1 MGMMRPAIAWA
12 IKKKE
17 KANKKVVKFAGDYPA
32 YFYTLIYIFGANLA
46 LPMFDIPLLGLSL
59 TAPIFFIITAFVIF
73 RPASDWFKQQR
84 GWIILSLILL
94 SSIVIST
101 LVNEMNRGEINRSSL
116 ISVVQYAYWILV
128 FVIMTYIFRS
138 TKIRKTMST
147 IFAFAVVAITALRWY
162 EALFHGRIGAWS
174 GTTIM
179 SQNSYGFQFS
189 VFAPF
194 LYIKLFDKET
204 KKRWI
209 WILVMLAMI
218 FAVGLNGSRGNW
230 VAMAIGAGVMAL
242 GFLITQPKRLPGFI
256 LAILAIFVVG
266 FIVLNLSSQISEAVS
281 SRFETLFSLEE
292 DKTYQ
297 QRDLLVQKGLKLF
310 EESPIIGVGSERFSR
325 ERVSLEIPELLRYAD
340 TEFILTSKQSHNSY
354 IQFLAEFGLLGSIP
368 LALMLIYL
376 AIRGLQITYEEMNDG
391 KFIDLAIFIS
401 FIQMSVH
408 MWVLSAYT
416 GTLVWAMY
424 GMLVGAII
432 SRDHKKAY
440 LK

>member
-1 MGMMRPAIAWA
+1 MRPAIAWA
-12 IKKKE
+12 IKKKKKAKKQVE
-17 KANKKVVKFAGDYPA
+17 KAAGDYPA

-46 LPMFDIPLLGLSL
+46 LPFFDIPLLGLSL
-59 TAPIFFIITAFVIF
+59 SAPIFFVIAAFVVF
-73 RPASDWFKQQR
+73 RPASAWFKEQQ
-84 GWIILSLILL
+84 GWIIFGLVLL
-94 SSIVIST
+94 SAIVIST

-116 ISVVQYAYWILV
+116 ISLVQYAYWIVV
-128 FVIMTYIFRS
+128 FVIMGYIFRS
-138 TKIRKTMST
+138 SKIRKTMST
-147 IFAFAVVAITALRWY
+147 IFAFAVVAITAFRWY

-189 VFAPF
+189 VFVPF

-204 KKRWI
+204 KKRWF
-209 WILVMLAMI
+209 WILVMIVMI
-218 FAVGLNGSRGNW
+218 VAVGFNGSRGNW
-230 VAMAIGAGVMAL
+230 VAMAIGAAVMGL
-242 GFLITQPKRLPGFI
+242 VFLITQPKRVPAFI
-256 LAILAIFVVG
+256 LAVLAILVVG
-266 FIVLNLSSQISEAVS
+266 FIVLNLSSQISEAFN

-292 DKTYQ
+292 DKTYL
-297 QRDLLVQKGLKLF
+297 QRELLVKKGLSLF
-310 EESPIIGVGSERFSR
+310 EESPIIGVGSDRFSR
-325 ERVSLEIPELLRYAD
+325 ERVSLEIPELLRYSD

-376 AIRGLQITYEEMNDG
+376 SVRGLQITYEEMKDG

-408 MWVLSAYT
+408 MWVLAAYT

-432 SRDHKKAY
+432 SRDHKKAAM
-440 LK
+440 KS

>member
-1 MGMMRPAIAWA
+1 MRPAIAWA
-12 IKKKE
+12 IKKKKKAKKQVE
-17 KANKKVVKFAGDYPA
+17 KAAGDYPA

-46 LPMFDIPLLGLSL
+46 LPFFDIPLLGLSL
-59 TAPIFFIITAFVIF
+59 SAPIFFVIAAFVVF
-73 RPASDWFKQQR
+73 RPASAWFKEQQ
-84 GWIILSLILL
+84 GWIILGLVLL
-94 SSIVIST
+94 SAIVIST

-116 ISVVQYAYWILV
+116 ISLVQYAYWIVV
-128 FVIMTYIFRS
+128 FVIMGYIFRS
-138 TKIRKTMST
+138 SKIRKTMST
-147 IFAFAVVAITALRWY
+147 IFAFAVVAITAFRWY

-189 VFAPF
+189 VFVPF

-204 KKRWI
+204 KKRWF
-209 WILVMLAMI
+209 WILVMIVMI
-218 FAVGLNGSRGNW
+218 VAVGFNGSRGNW
-230 VAMAIGAGVMAL
+230 VAMAIGAAVMGL
-242 GFLITQPKRLPGFI
+242 VFLITQPKRVPAFI
-256 LAILAIFVVG
+256 LAVLAILVVG
-266 FIVLNLSSQISEAVS
+266 FIVLNLSSQISEAFN

-292 DKTYQ
+292 DKTYL
-297 QRDLLVQKGLKLF
+297 QRELLVKKGLSLF
-310 EESPIIGVGSERFSR
+310 EESPIIGVGSDRFSR
-325 ERVSLEIPELLRYAD
+325 ERVSLEIPELLRYSD

-376 AIRGLQITYEEMNDG
+376 SVRGLQITYEEMKDG

-408 MWVLSAYT
+408 MWVLAAYT

-432 SRDHKKAY
+432 SRDHKKAAM
-440 LK
+440 KS

>member
-1 MGMMRPAIAWA
+1 MRPAIAWA

-17 KANKKVVKFAGDYPA
+17 KTQTQAVKFAGDYPA

-46 LPMFDIPLLGLSL
+46 LPFFDIPLLGLSL
-59 TAPIFFIITAFVIF
+59 SAPIFFVIAAFVVF
-73 RPASDWFKQQR
+73 RPASAWFKEQQ
-84 GWIILSLILL
+84 GWIILGLVLL
-94 SSIVIST
+94 SAIVIST

-116 ISVVQYAYWILV
+116 ISLVQYAYWIVV
-128 FVIMTYIFRS
+128 FVIMGYIFRS
-138 TKIRKTMST
+138 SKIRKTMST
-147 IFAFAVVAITALRWY
+147 IFAFAVVAITAFRWY

-189 VFAPF
+189 VFVPF

-204 KKRWI
+204 KKRWF
-209 WILVMLAMI
+209 WILVMIVMI
-218 FAVGLNGSRGNW
+218 VAVGFNGSRGNW
-230 VAMAIGAGVMAL
+230 VAMAIGAAVMGL
-242 GFLITQPKRLPGFI
+242 VFLITQPKRVPAFI
-256 LAILAIFVVG
+256 LAVLAILVVG
-266 FIVLNLSSQISEAVS
+266 FIVLNLSSQISEAFN

-292 DKTYQ
+292 DKTYL
-297 QRDLLVQKGLKLF
+297 QRELLVKKGLSLF
-310 EESPIIGVGSERFSR
+310 EESPIIGVGSDRFSR
-325 ERVSLEIPELLRYAD
+325 ERVSLEIPELLRYSD

-376 AIRGLQITYEEMNDG
+376 SVRGLQITYEEMKDG

-408 MWVLSAYT
+408 MWVLAAYT

-432 SRDHKKAY
+432 SRDHKKAAM
-440 LK
+440 KS

>member
-1 MGMMRPAIAWA
+1 MGMMRPAVAWA
-12 IKKKE
+12 IKKNE
-17 KANKKVVKFAGDYPA
+17 KAKKQVEKFAGDYPA
-32 YFYTLIYIFGANLA
+32 NFYTLIYIFGANLA
-46 LPMFDIPLLGLSL
+46 LPIFDIPLLGLSL
-59 TAPIFFIITAFVIF
+59 TAPIFFVIAAFVIF
-73 RPASDWFKQQR
+73 KPASTWFKEQQ
-84 GWIILSLILL
+84 GWIVLSLSLL

-116 ISVVQYAYWILV
+116 ISLVQYAYWILV
-128 FVIMTYIFRS
+128 FVVMAYIFRS
-138 TKIRKTMST
+138 SKIRKTMST
-147 IFAFAVVAITALRWY
+147 IFAFAVIGITAFRWY

-179 SQNSYGFQFS
+179 TQNTYGFQIS
-189 VFAPF
+189 VFVPF
-194 LYIKLFDKET
+194 LYIKIFDKET
-204 KKRWI
+204 KKRWF
-209 WILVMLAMI
+209 WILMMI
-218 FAVGLNGSRGNW
+218 ATIVAVGLNGSRGNW
-230 VAMAIGAGVMAL
+230 VAMAIGAAVMAL
-242 GFLITQPKRLPGFI
+242 VFLITQPKKAPAFI
-256 LAILAIFVVG
+256 LAVLAISTIG
-266 FIVLNLSSQISEAVS
+266 FIMLNLSSQTSES
-281 SRFETLFSLEE
+281 FTSRFQTLFSLEE
-292 DKTYQ
+292 DKTYL
-297 QRDLLVQKGLKLF
+297 QRELLVKKGLALF
-310 EESPIIGVGSERFSR
+310 EESPIIGVGSARFTR